1 MSKFWL
7 RLKILSAVFIGSFY
21 LVLSQSM
28 AATITVN
35 CSSQTI
41 ENALFSAVDG
51 DRIEVSGTC
60 TETAVKIDKNRITLD
75 GGGSATIEHSGS
87 SPRNL
92 IQITGLN
99 VRIENFASITGSRV
113 GISVGLGGSA
123 RITNNTVNNSG
134 SHGILVADNGAASI
148 DGNTI
153 DGNGF
158 HGIRIARNG
167 AAQIFDNTITNNA
180 GLGIHIADSSSGEIR
195 TNTITGNS
203 SDGILVSS
211 SSAIRLSG
219 GPPPN
224 GPNILENNGGF
235 GISCFRNA
243 SLEVSTAQV
252 FGTGAKANSSG
263 DAFIDESCGLRLRGT
278 AVGTIE
284 QEGSVTFACFHL
296 TQGKLRIVDSLDE
309 CKEEETGLTWDTN

>member
-7 RLKILSAVFIGSFY
+7 RLKILSAVCIGSFY
-21 LVLSQSM
+21 LVLSPSM

-60 TETAVKIDKNRITLD
+60 TETAVNIDKNRITLD
-75 GGGSATIEHSGS
+75 GGGSATIEHS
-87 SPRNL
+87 SPGNL
-92 IQITGLN
+92 VQITGLN

-113 GISVGLGGSA
+113 GIAVGVGGSA
-123 RITNNTVNNSG
+123 HITNNTVNNSG
-134 SHGILVADNGAASI
+134 SHGILVTDNGAATI

-180 GLGIHIADSSSGEIR
+180 SLGIHIADSSSGEIR
-195 TNTITGNS
+195 TNTITDNG

-235 GISCFRNA
+235 GVSCIRNS

-252 FGTGAKANSSG
+252 FGTGAEANSSG
-263 DAFIDESCGLRLRGT
+263 DAFVDESCGLRLRGT

-296 TQGKLRIVDSLDE
+296 TQGKLRIVDSLSE
-309 CKEEETGLTWDTN
+309 CKEEETGLTWDTNSL